1 MKKQTIGFLVLMI
14 GMGTACSLEQ
24 EQELFIASKNKKKYV
39 SEQQYAELNG
49 QMVIVTNEC
58 SAVVAN
64 LQGSLAH
71 AQQIIAA
78 LQKKMLSDVNDYID
92 GEKECFVKQAD
103 KIQRTDCYEKVTKL
117 KNSVESYAQKM
128 QKMQQQIDLMCTNLT
143 QQFQDVLNIVY

>member
-1 MKKQTIGFLVLMI
+1 MKKYSIGFLILLI
-14 GMGTACSLEQ
+14 CMGTDCSLEQ
-24 EQELFIASKNKKKYV
+24 EQELIISSKNKKKYV
-39 SEQQYAELNG
+39 SEQQYVELEG
-49 QMVIVTNEC
+49 QMVIMTNEY
-58 SAVVAN
+58 SGMIAG

-103 KIQRTDCYEKVTKL
+103 KIQRTDCYEKLTKL

-128 QKMQQQIDLMCTNLT
+128 QKMQQQIDLMCTNIT
-143 QQFQDVLNIVY
+143 KQFQDVLNVVY

>member
-1 MKKQTIGFLVLMI
+1 
-14 GMGTACSLEQ
+14 MGTDCSLEQ
-24 EQELFIASKNKKKYV
+24 EQELIISSKNKKKYV
-39 SEQQYAELNG
+39 SEQQYVELEG
-49 QMVIVTNEC
+49 QMVIMTNEY
-58 SAVVAN
+58 SGMIAG

-103 KIQRTDCYEKVTKL
+103 KIQRTDCYEKLTKL

-128 QKMQQQIDLMCTNLT
+128 QKMQQQIDLMCTNIT
-143 QQFQDVLNIVY
+143 KQFQDVLNVVY

>member
-1 MKKQTIGFLVLMI
+1 MKKYSIGFLILLI
-14 GMGTACSLEQ
+14 CMGTDCSLEQ
-24 EQELFIASKNKKKYV
+24 EQELIISSKNKKKYV
-39 SEQQYAELNG
+39 SEQQYVELEG
-49 QMVIVTNEC
+49 QMVIMTNEY
-58 SAVVAN
+58 SGMIAG

-103 KIQRTDCYEKVTKL
+103 KIHRTDCYEKLTKL

-128 QKMQQQIDLMCTNLT
+128 QKMQQQIDLMCTNIT
-143 QQFQDVLNIVY
+143 KQFQDVLNVVY